1 MIIYS
6 NPGLHWFSLTFF
18 SVIGPEN
25 SHHPLN
31 QSDAKLKP
39 IATWKFAFS
48 RALTNLL
55 FFTLSSYWLM
65 IMKVFVLI
73 GPRGHFGFGF
83 STLHWKPLQHI
94 YLNIDHRLKLTQYL
108 LV

>member
-39 IATWKFAFS
+39 IAT
-48 RALTNLL
+48 LL
-55 FFTLSSYWLM
+55 FF
-65 IMKVFVLI
+65 
-73 GPRGHFGFGF
+73 HFEFLLANDNESLCSDWSPGSFWF
-83 STLHWKPLQHI
+83 WFFDTPSETAPA
-94 YLNIDHRLKLTQYL
+94 YLFEHRS
-108 LV
+108 

>member
-31 QSDAKLKP
+31 KSDAKLKINCDLEIRVSP
-39 IATWKFAFS
+39 HFNQFTFFHFEF
-48 RALTNLL
+48 LL
-55 FFTLSSYWLM
+55 ANDNESLCSDWSPGSFWFWFFDT
-65 IMKVFVLI
+65 
-73 GPRGHFGFGF
+73 
-83 STLHWKPLQHI
+83 PLETASA
-94 YLNIDHRLKLTQYL
+94 YLFEHRS
-108 LV
+108 

>member
-39 IATWKFAFS
+39 IAT
-48 RALTNLL
+48 LL

-83 STLHWKPLQHI
+83 STLHR
-94 YLNIDHRLKLTQYL
+94 NIDHRLKLTQYL
-108 LV
+108 PV